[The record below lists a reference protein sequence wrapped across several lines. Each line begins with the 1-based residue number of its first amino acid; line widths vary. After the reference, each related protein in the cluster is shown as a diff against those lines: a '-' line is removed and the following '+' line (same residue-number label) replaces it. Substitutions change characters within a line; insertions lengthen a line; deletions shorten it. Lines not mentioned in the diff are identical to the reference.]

1 MTTTKAETTHL
12 WTNETL
18 LPDEHRI
25 YRLGDKRK
33 LVAAGAS
40 LKGVPARLLNDER
53 GVWAVADNSGRF
65 PDQTDDGVLWLDFT
79 TTIMLGKMYD
89 NSIHVPLISPGGKAS
104 TFVTTAAGLLVL
116 SDMFRWTMNAD
127 GALYRVV
134 RW

>member
-1 MTTTKAETTHL
+1 MTTRTETTHL

-25 YRLGDKRK
+25 YRLAPQVG
-33 LVAAGAS
+33 VM
-40 LKGVPARLLNDER
+40 KGTIDVRGLSHRLRDDER
-53 GVWAVADNSGRF
+53 GLWAVADGSGRY

-79 TTIMLGKMYD
+79 TSIMLGQRYD
-89 NSIHVPLISPGGKAS
+89 NTIHVPLVNHRDGKAC

-127 GALYRVV
+127 GKLYRVV